1 MRRLRPSLVT
11 STWRT
16 LGGKATGFGKR
27 TAWLRLVVKTV
38 ERVILPLHFWYIPKG
53 YTFCLSARQHGFIEQ
68 RRMASRREA
77 NPERG

>member
-27 TAWLRLVVKTV
+27 TAWLSVGRKDSGT
-38 ERVILPLHFWYIPKG
+38 RHFILPFWYIPKG
-53 YTFCLSARQHGFIEQ
+53 YTFCLSAHQHGFIER